1 MGSASRE
8 DSAEKAGTLSEQC
21 FRLKPKLD
29 VGHETE
35 LLRAIAKAKAGEM
48 EGYRY
53 IYSRYADNVF
63 SYVRKIVRGEH
74 DAEDVTQQ
82 VFAKLF
88 TAIGRYEERSV
99 PFSAWIL
106 RVARNAAIDYM
117 RADRLIPCEEVRG
130 ADQQSEDSHQER
142 RRSLTDA
149 LGCLPREQREVIMM
163 RHLVGLT
170 PGEIAGR
177 LGKSESA
184 VHGLHHR
191 GRRSLQKELVSSGMA
206 PALAPA

>member
-1 MGSASRE
+1 
-8 DSAEKAGTLSEQC
+8 
-21 FRLKPKLD
+21 LKPKLD
-29 VGHETE
+29 EGGEAD
-35 LLRAIAKAKAGEM
+35 LLNAVAQAKAGDA

-63 SYVRKIVRGEH
+63 SYVRKIVQDEY

-88 TAIGRYEERSV
+88 TAIKRYEERSV

-117 RADRLIPCEEVRG
+117 RADRLVPCEEVRG
-130 ADQQSEDSHQER
+130 ADQHRDETSHER
-142 RRSLTDA
+142 RRSLTYA
-149 LGCLPREQREVIMM
+149 LSCLPQEQREVIMM

-184 VHGLHHR
+184 IHGLHHR
-191 GRRSLQKELVSSGMA
+191 GRRSLQQELVNSGTA

>member
-1 MGSASRE
+1 MGSMSG
-8 DSAEKAGTLSEQC
+8 GTSLACGELSEQC
-21 FRLKPKLD
+21 FRVKEKLD
-29 VGHETE
+29 VGAESA
-35 LLRAIAKAKAGEM
+35 LLEAVARAKRGDM
-48 EGYRY
+48 EGHRY
-53 IYSRYADNVF
+53 IYRCYADNIF
-63 SYVRKIVRGEH
+63 SYVSKIVQDEH
-74 DAEDVTQQ
+74 DAEDITQQ

-88 TAIGRYEERSV
+88 TVIGRYKERSS

-117 RADRLIPCEEVRG
+117 RADRLIPCEEVRC
-130 ADQQSEDSHQER
+130 ADEHADESRHER

-149 LGCLPREQREVIMM
+149 LGCLPQEQREVVMM
-163 RHLVGLT
+163 RHLAGLT
-170 PGEIAGR
+170 PGEIAGQ

-191 GRRSLQKELVSSGMA
+191 GRLNLQRELVSSGIA